1 MKPMSRLTDDREHE
15 LGPAP
20 RDDGDPTPDADDGDL
35 FPSRPEDDLRGYEPV
50 HPRGRDW
57 RGLLGKLWA
66 PIAVVLGLTL
76 KFGAFVFKFFG
87 IFIAVGGYALIWG
100 WRFAVGFVLLLLL
113 HEAGHYIEARLQGL
127 HPALPVFIPFLGA
140 YVTIKDMP
148 QDSWRIAKISIA
160 GPILGGVAAAACY
173 AASAP
178 ANSDL
183 LSALA
188 FTGFLLNLF
197 NLLPVLFLDGGSIW
211 RCYKSL
217 RHEGDQRA
225 YAVLALYLGTA
236 AALAL
241 GMWASHVPQSRL

>member
-1 MKPMSRLTDDREHE
+1 MSRLTDDREHE
-15 LGPAP
+15 LGREP
-20 RDDGDPTPDADDGDL
+20 RDDDDSPERYENGDL
-35 FPSRPEDDLRGYEPV
+35 LPSRREDDYRGYEPV
-50 HPRGRDW
+50 HPTGRDW
-57 RGLLGKLWA
+57 RGILSKLWA
-66 PIAVVLGLTL
+66 PIAVGVGLAL

-87 IFIAVGGYALIWG
+87 IFIAIGGYTLIWG
-100 WRFAVGFVLLLLL
+100 WRFAVGFVLLLLV
-113 HEAGHYIEARLQGL
+113 HELGHFLEARLQGL
-127 HPALPVFIPFLGA
+127 HPALPVFVPFLGA

-148 QDSWRIAKISIA
+148 QDPWRIAKISIA
-160 GPILGGVAAAACY
+160 GPILGGAAAVACY

-178 ANSDL
+178 ADSDL

-217 RHEGDQRA
+217 RYAGDARA
-225 YAVLALYLGTA
+225 YAVLALYVGTA